1 MTEFDDSRA
10 RPAGTPEPEDVTGAA
25 GTPEPDAATGAA
37 GSADAPGSP
46 DQPATTAGPTPVEP
60 APPVGDT
67 DTTPLPPVDAAGGAY
82 PPPGAQPPP
91 GAAPPPG
98 GHQGAFAARYGLV
111 RPRTGRYLAGV
122 SGAVARATNTD
133 PVLWRVLFVV
143 LAFFGGFG
151 ILAYIVL
158 WLATPAD
165 GDTASPAEAVF
176 GRGRSSTSA
185 TLTVIAGVVTVM
197 IFVGTMDGRPWPV
210 LWFLLIAGA
219 IVFAV
224 AVQNR
229 NKENRPAGAPAAYP
243 AASPYPAA
251 PAYPAASSAATAS
264 YTAAPYPP
272 APYASAPA
280 APSEPTAAT
289 PPGYQP
295 AFAPHGPY
303 ATPPVPPV
311 TGKPPKPPKPPKD
324 PSRLSSLIFSV
335 GLVVLGTMGLFDVAD
350 VYSIPGS
357 AYVAAALAVVGAGLL
372 LGAWLGRAR
381 GMIII
386 GIILAFVLTVTAID
400 EDGDGFRPSARGGGE
415 VTWQPATLAELRG
428 DYDHQFGSATLDL
441 RDLDFTGQERTVRV
455 QIEGGDLQ
463 VLLPDDVDLVSTT
476 NVQLGNADV
485 LDRSANGVRIK
496 DFVVTDLGDDGAGGG
511 KLNLELDV
519 RMGNAEVTR

>member
-10 RPAGTPEPEDVTGAA
+10 RPAGAPEPEDATGPAGPPEPDTAA
-25 GTPEPDAATGAA
+25 GTPGPDTD
-37 GSADAPGSP
+37 SAPPPPPGDA
-46 DQPATTAGPTPVEP
+46 DTASL
-60 APPVGDT
+60 PPVGDA
-67 DTTPLPPVDAAGGAY
+67 PEGSY

-91 GAAPPPG
+91 PPG
-98 GHQGAFAARYGLV
+98 AGPGAHQGAFAARYGLV

-133 PVLWRVLFVV
+133 PVLWRVLFIV

-151 ILAYIVL
+151 ILAYVVL
-158 WLATPAD
+158 WLGTPAD

-185 TLTVIAGVVTVM
+185 TLTVIAGVLTVV
-197 IFVGTMDGRPWPV
+197 IFLSTMDGRPWPV
-210 LWFLLIAGA
+210 LWFLLIAAA

-224 AVQNR
+224 VSQNR
-229 NKENRPAGAPAAYP
+229 NRENRPAPAQQTYAAYP
-243 AASPYPAA
+243 PASAATAAYAPGPA
-251 PAYPAASSAATAS
+251 PAYPAYSAA
-264 YTAAPYPP
+264 P
-272 APYASAPA
+272 AEPDAPA
-280 APSEPTAAT
+280 S
-289 PPGYQP
+289 PGYQP

-303 ATPPVPPV
+303 ATTPPVPPVPPV
-311 TGKPPKPPKPPKD
+311 TGKPPKPPKPPKEH
-324 PSRLSSLIFSV
+324 SRLSSLIFSV
-335 GLVVLGTMGLFDVAD
+335 GLVILGVMALFDVAD
-350 VYSIPGS
+350 QYSIPGS
-357 AYVAAALAVVGAGLL
+357 TYVAAALAVVGAGLL
-372 LGAWLGRAR
+372 LGAWVGRAR
-381 GMIII
+381 GMIVL
-386 GIILAFVLTVTAID
+386 GIVLALALSVSAID
-400 EDGDGFRPSARGGGE
+400 EDGDGFRPSSRSGGE
-415 VTWQPATLAELRG
+415 VTWQPDTLAALRG

-455 QIEGGDLQ
+455 EIEGGDLQ
-463 VLLPDDVDLVSTT
+463 VLLPDDVDVVATT